1 MNRLSRWP
9 SSFGRVSRRGRRQG
23 RLEGG
28 TGRKRSVAPEGYV
41 WVLSRHIPFYH
52 ASGLRCPRSRCQ
64 ENGRIFPLRGELGLG
79 RERETRAES
88 IRGGGGG
95 GSRVEGEGG
104 ERETGRER
112 QKRKGGKHE
121 GEAGVGGFSEGS
133 LTRLARRPAPRCYQ
147 PRPQTPIHGHFGG
160 SPQFLAPPTLF
171 TLSWT
176 APRDPLFQPGSTGI
190 PREPSGF
197 AIIPPR
203 FPLTFSL
210 LRLRLLCL
218 LFSRSRCAFSK
229 ECQSEITVE
238 GI

>member
-28 TGRKRSVAPEGYV
+28 TGRKGSVAPEGYV

-79 RERETRAES
+79 RERKTRAES

-104 ERETGRER
+104 ERERE
-112 QKRKGGKHE
+112 
-121 GEAGVGGFSEGS
+121 
-133 LTRLARRPAPRCYQ
+133 
-147 PRPQTPIHGHFGG
+147 
-160 SPQFLAPPTLF
+160 
-171 TLSWT
+171 
-176 APRDPLFQPGSTGI
+176 TGI
-190 PREPSGF
+190 GRVESGRRGKEENTKEKPGW
-197 AIIPPR
+197 AA
-203 FPLTFSL
+203 SL
-210 LRLRLLCL
+210 RDRWLGWRDARLLDAINL
-218 LFSRSRCAFSK
+218 DHKHRFTATLGVPRSFSPRQHLSRSPGPLRATHFFNRAAQGFP
-229 ECQSEITVE
+229 ENQVDLR
-238 GI
+238 

>member
-1 MNRLSRWP
+1 MNHPEKKSRNQSPAAMWKGEEGRGGRGRGEEKKERKKGEPERKRLRSMNRLSRWP

-104 ERETGRER
+104 ERERE
-112 QKRKGGKHE
+112 
-121 GEAGVGGFSEGS
+121 
-133 LTRLARRPAPRCYQ
+133 
-147 PRPQTPIHGHFGG
+147 
-160 SPQFLAPPTLF
+160 
-171 TLSWT
+171 
-176 APRDPLFQPGSTGI
+176 TGI
-190 PREPSGF
+190 GRVESGRRGKEENTKEKPGW
-197 AIIPPR
+197 AA
-203 FPLTFSL
+203 SL
-210 LRLRLLCL
+210 RDR
-218 LFSRSRCAFSK
+218 
-229 ECQSEITVE
+229 
-238 GI
+238 